1 MISIVPLF
9 ISLVLGISSADAFEV
24 ASTDTPETM
33 IVAAPATAPS
43 QDRKLGP
50 VNLCDSDGIKCEI
63 GDAYQDLETNRIYV
77 IVKGAGS
84 TKYYAQKS
92 NKSYWT
98 YMIRFR
104 NDNWLYFSF

>member
-1 MISIVPLF
+1 MFCVVPLL
-9 ISLVLGISSADAFEV
+9 ISFVLGISSADAVGVVSTETLESTAV
-24 ASTDTPETM
+24 ANQP
-33 IVAAPATAPS
+33 TAPS
-43 QDRKLGP
+43 QDNKLGP

-63 GDAYQDLETNRIYV
+63 GDAYQDNETRRIYV
-77 IVKGAGS
+77 IVRGAGP

-104 NDNWLYFSF
+104 DDNWLYFSF

>member
-1 MISIVPLF
+1 MFRIVPLF
-9 ISLVLGISSADAFEV
+9 ISLVLGISSSDAV
-24 ASTDTPETM
+24 DVVSTDTPVTM
-33 IVAAPATAPS
+33 AVAVQAPAPS
-43 QDRKLGP
+43 QDKKLGP

-63 GDAYQDLETNRIYV
+63 GDAYQDPETSRIYV
-77 IVKGAGS
+77 IVRGAGS

-104 NDNWLYFSF
+104 DDNWLYFSF